1 MTPYLEEKG
10 NKVYHMLEFQL
21 RLEDAMRV
29 SKAEGFA
36 EGVAK
41 GMAKVFLAIDYLR
54 EGRTIEETA
63 TLTGL
68 SEDKVKKLSDTVRR

>member
-10 NKVYHMLEFQL
+10 NEVYHMLEFQFT
-21 RLEDAMRV
+21 LEDAMRV

-36 EGVAK
+36 EGVAE
-41 GMAKVFLAIDYLR
+41 GMAEVFLAIDYLR
-54 EGRTIEETA
+54 EGRAIAETA

-68 SEDKVKKLSDTVRR
+68 SEDEVKTLYDFIN